1 MPDAAAALII
11 DDAHRVLLIR
21 EGYEAGR
28 YGLPGGVIEAGETPR
43 DAVIREVHEELG
55 LSVEP
60 QELVAVYYL
69 RTDRSEGLRFF
80 FRCEVIDGRPKVPES
95 GEIADFLWAPRDNL
109 PRPLTNTA
117 PHAIADWTDGRAGI
131 YREIDL
137 RTDSRT

>member
-11 DDAHRVLLIR
+11 DHANRVLLVR

-43 DAVIREVHEELG
+43 DAVVREVHEELG
-55 LSVEP
+55 LTVKTRD
-60 QELVAVYYL
+60 LVAVYYL

-80 FRCEVIDGRPKVPES
+80 FHCEVIEASLSFPSRARLPISPWTPTD
-95 GEIADFLWAPRDNL
+95 DL

-117 PHAIADWTDGRAGI
+117 PHAIAD
-131 YREIDL
+131 
-137 RTDSRT
+137 

>member
-11 DDAHRVLLIR
+11 DDANRVLLIR

-95 GEIADFLWAPRDNL
+95 GEIADFL
-109 PRPLTNTA
+109 
-117 PHAIADWTDGRAGI
+117 
-131 YREIDL
+131 
-137 RTDSRT
+137 